1 MGGLEIGRKG
11 KLAILR
17 DLYLKNVDLESFL
30 YDLMNYSVPLNLIDS
45 FSIKGKL
52 NPKYSLSAKL
62 VYIDLR
68 FRDKATF
75 KYVVGES
82 KNVTTNMVSTNVTEQ
97 L

>member
-1 MGGLEIGRKG
+1 M
-11 KLAILR
+11 
-17 DLYLKNVDLESFL
+17 
-30 YDLMNYSVPLNLIDS
+30 VPLNLIDS
-45 FSIKGKL
+45 FIIKGKL
-52 NPKYSLSAKL
+52 NPKYSLKL

-68 FRDKATF
+68 FRNKATF

>member
-52 NPKYSLSAKL
+52 NPKYSLSTKL

-68 FRDKATF
+68 FRNKATF

>member
-45 FSIKGKL
+45 FSIKG
-52 NPKYSLSAKL
+52 N
-62 VYIDLR
+62 
-68 FRDKATF
+68 
-75 KYVVGES
+75 
-82 KNVTTNMVSTNVTEQ
+82 
-97 L
+97 